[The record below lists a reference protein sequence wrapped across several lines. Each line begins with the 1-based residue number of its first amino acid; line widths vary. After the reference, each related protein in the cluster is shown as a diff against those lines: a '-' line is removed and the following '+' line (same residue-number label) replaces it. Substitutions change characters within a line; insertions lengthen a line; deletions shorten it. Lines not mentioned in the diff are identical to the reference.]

1 MTLGISRSNHQ
12 MQAADP
18 HAQEVIRSA
27 KRELDQLLQM
37 RAELMKR
44 IGTIRQTLVG
54 LADLF
59 GDSVLS
65 DQILNVLA
73 RKSSSSSS
81 QQPGFTRACR
91 RVVMEAKNPVGTRT
105 VCQTLQQRFPEVLA
119 RHKDPIASV
128 NTVLNRLADYG
139 EVRCS
144 LNENGRRVY
153 EWIVEPENRADP
165 LVGNDSKCT
174 PQP

>member
-1 MTLGISRSNHQ
+1 MNLVSRSKDQ
-12 MQAADP
+12 IEAAGS

-27 KRELDQLLQM
+27 ERELNQLLKL

-44 IGTIRQTLVG
+44 IGTIRQTLAG
-54 LADLF
+54 LANLF

-65 DQILNVLA
+65 DDILSVLA
-73 RKSSSSSS
+73 RKSSSR
-81 QQPGFTRACR
+81 QPGFTSACR
-91 RVVMEAKNPVGTRT
+91 RVVMEAKNPVGART
-105 VCQTLQQRFPEVLA
+105 VCQMLEQRFPEVLV

-128 NTVLNRLADYG
+128 TTVLNRLADYG
-139 EVRCS
+139 EVRCL

-153 EWIVEPENRADP
+153 EWIAERENHADL
-165 LVGNDSKCT
+165 LVGDNCKFT